1 MASSL
6 PLHNADNF
14 KRSWERVTRHFELGA
29 PSDVQIEAW
38 RTDIALPVVDAP
50 QMGWLQGAAGM
61 VAAPTALA
69 ALVVAA
75 GVLTHHLQVHVFVI

>member
-29 PSDVQIEAW
+29 PSDLWSECWFKMSDQVHCS
-38 RTDIALPVVDAP
+38 DAN
-50 QMGWLQGAAGM
+50 AC
-61 VAAPTALA
+61 
-69 ALVVAA
+69 ALVERLIRHAPGQAVNMA
-75 GVLTHHLQVHVFVI
+75 